1 MRRRHAL
8 SSRFQRG
15 TQKVELWGGTQPV
28 FGGTERMDC
37 FVARLGLR
45 AQGQCPLTTYPR
57 ALAHLIAPEISV
69 LAAPGGRT
77 LTKSR
82 PEQPAQMRLIRKP
95 HTQRYLAQGCRA
107 GHHEVAGSLQTP
119 SHHVGMRRLANGEF
133 EFSTEVRWA
142 TLHNCAEIPN
152 VNGAVQI
159 AIDKGTHA
167 QHLPRRQPAP
177 CGAASARVA
186 LHLRLQEI

>member
-15 TQKVELWGGTQPV
+15 TREVELWGGTQPV

-69 LAAPGGRT
+69 LAAPAGRT
-77 LTKSR
+77 SDL
-82 PEQPAQMRLIRKP
+82 
-95 HTQRYLAQGCRA
+95 
-107 GHHEVAGSLQTP
+107 
-119 SHHVGMRRLANGEF
+119 NGE
-133 EFSTEVRWA
+133 
-142 TLHNCAEIPN
+142 
-152 VNGAVQI
+152 NG
-159 AIDKGTHA
+159 
-167 QHLPRRQPAP
+167 LFRRQTRAP
-177 CGAASARVA
+177 SARAMSTNDLSPRTGSPYRARDFRARGASWPDFDQRPPGRACTDA
-186 LHLRLQEI
+186 LDPKNPHSTLSHSGVTRWSP